1 MYDRI
6 TGGRSFG
13 RHIILACIA
22 AGSTLVGVSAAFAG
36 SCPADKVQADV
47 AHRSTTLPRA

>member
-1 MYDRI
+1 MYARI

-13 RHIILACIA
+13 RHIILAGIA
-22 AGSTLVGVSAAFAG
+22 ADLRWWAYQPRSPVV
-36 SCPADKVQADV
+36 VQPTRCKPTY